1 MYVDAMSDH
10 GPIFVVGA
18 GPSGLAAAWRLK
30 ERGYRPVVLEERDRV
45 GGQLLSVK
53 QDGFLMEAGTTIL
66 PEAYGSVMQLVRDCG
81 LQDELLP
88 ASYLMGFMRGDDMH
102 LLRANRLAL
111 DAARTSLLSTRAKLK
126 AGRLALDAF
135 RLRKLLSYE
144 DLSLAA
150 EHDFETPAEYARRR
164 GLDGELYDYLI
175 DPVVRGGAGV
185 PGDMI
190 SAVEFFFLWQKV
202 LGSKLHAFKEGY
214 SQFPEALAAGLDDV
228 RLGVEVKEVV
238 ETGDGVQITYTG
250 AGGEVTE
257 AGAGCIVSSMGNRV
271 PGLVPGLAP
280 DRAQFL
286 RALQYTSC
294 ISINLA
300 LRRRPETK
308 ASFIV
313 VPRPVSE
320 GLFAVILEHNK
331 VPGRCPDDK
340 GLCTLFTMNEWAVR
354 NMDNDDETV
363 LANIIGDAEKA
374 LPGLAGDIQSMRVN
388 RWYPVLVYSHPGL
401 YRELGRFHAAR
412 DLSSRIHLA
421 GSYNSSGNVNTAT
434 VAGERAA
441 RELMATLTTASRPAG
456 TTMPAW
462 RPPPTRAAPAGRGG
476 TPSSGR

>member
-1 MYVDAMSDH
+1 MTTPV
-10 GPIFVVGA
+10 FVVGA

-30 ERGYRPVVLEERDRV
+30 ERGYAPIVLEERDRV
-45 GGQLLSVK
+45 GGQLLTVK

-66 PEAYGSVMQLVRDCG
+66 PEAYASVMQLVDDCG
-81 LQDELLP
+81 LTDQLLP
-88 ASYLMGFMRGDDMH
+88 ASYLMGFMREGEMH
-102 LLRANRLAL
+102 MLRANRLAL

-126 AGRLALDAF
+126 AGKLALDAF

-144 DLSLAA
+144 DLSIAA
-150 EHDFETPAEYARRR
+150 AHDVETPAEYAKRR

-202 LGSKLHAFKEGY
+202 LGSKLYAFKEGY
-214 SQFPEALAAGLDDV
+214 SQFPEALAAGLPDV

-238 ETGDGVQITYTG
+238 ETADGVQVSYTG
-250 AGGEVTE
+250 RDGDVTE
-257 AGAGCIVSSMGNRV
+257 TGAGCIVSSMGNRV
-271 PGLVPGLAP
+271 PDIVPGLAP
-280 DRAQFL
+280 ERAQFL
-286 RALQYTSC
+286 RDLNYTSC

-300 LRRRPETK
+300 LSRRPQTK
-308 ASFIV
+308 TSFIV

-320 GLFAVILEHNK
+320 GLFAIILEHNK

-340 GLCTLFTMNEWAVR
+340 GLCTLFTMNEWSVANR
-354 NMDNDDETV
+354 DHDDDTV

-374 LPGLAGDIQSMRVN
+374 IPNLADDIEFVRVN

-401 YRELGRFHAAR
+401 YRKLGRFHAAR
-412 DLSSRIHLA
+412 DRTSRIHLA

-441 RELMATLTTASRPAG
+441 AELAEVLA
-456 TTMPAW
+456 
-462 RPPPTRAAPAGRGG
+462 
-476 TPSSGR
+476 

>member
-1 MYVDAMSDH
+1 MSAL

-30 ERGYRPVVLEERDRV
+30 ERGYRPIVLEERDRV
-45 GGQLLSVK
+45 GGQLLTVK

-81 LQDELLP
+81 LEDQLLP

-111 DAARTSLLSTRAKLK
+111 DAARTSLLSMRAKLK

-135 RLRKLLSYE
+135 KLRKVLSYE
-144 DLSLAA
+144 DLSIAG
-150 EHDFETPAEYARRR
+150 EHDVETPEEYAKRR

-175 DPVVRGGAGV
+175 DPIVRGGAGV
-185 PGDMI
+185 PGSMI

-202 LGSKLHAFKEGY
+202 LGSKLYAFKEGY
-214 SQFPEALAAGLDDV
+214 SQFPVALAAGLDDV
-228 RLGVEVKEVV
+228 RLGVEVREVI
-238 ETGDGVQITYTG
+238 ETGDGVQVTYTG
-250 AGGEVTE
+250 PDGDVTE
-257 AGAGCIVSSMGNRV
+257 TGAGCIVSSMGNRV
-271 PGLVPGLAP
+271 PDLVPGLAP
-280 DRAQFL
+280 ERAQFL
-286 RALQYTSC
+286 RDLKYTSC

-300 LRRRPETK
+300 LSRRPETK
-308 ASFIV
+308 ASFVV

-340 GLCTLFTMNEWAVR
+340 GLCTLFTMNEWAVQ

-363 LANIIGDAEKA
+363 LANIIDDAEKA
-374 LPGLAGDIQSMRVN
+374 MPGLRDDIQSVRVN

-401 YRELGRFHAAR
+401 YRKLGRFHAAR
-412 DLSSRIHLA
+412 DLTSRIHLA

-441 RELMATLTTASRPAG
+441 RELMATLTSAARPA
-456 TTMPAW
+456 
-462 RPPPTRAAPAGRGG
+462 AASVAA
-476 TPSSGR
+476 